1 MPKKPFYD
9 FYAQKEQCSTKLL
22 RKAGEEDRLTPQVI
36 KLVTREEIEKVAK
49 LMRIE
54 LDDHAVHIDRV
65 QKMIEYFD
73 VLDKAGI
80 ESEEF
85 DVQEKSITELR
96 EDKHIP
102 FDEKLIEKLKSFKG
116 TYIRAPKMV

>member
-1 MPKKPFYD
+1 M
-9 FYAQKEQCSTKLL
+9 Q
-22 RKAGEEDRLTPQVI
+22 

-54 LDDHAVHIDRV
+54 LDDHTVHIDRV

-73 VLDKAGI
+73 ILDKAGI

-85 DVQEKSITELR
+85 DVQEKSINELR
-96 EDKHIP
+96 EDEHIP
-102 FDEKLIEKLKSFKG
+102 YDEKLIEKLKSFKG
-116 TYIRAPKMV
+116 TYVRAPKMV

>member
-1 MPKKPFYD
+1 MK
-9 FYAQKEQCSTKLL
+9 
-22 RKAGEEDRLTPQVI
+22 
-36 KLVTREEIEKVAK
+36 KLVTREEVEKVAK

-54 LDDHAVHIDRV
+54 LDDHTVHIDRV

-73 VLDKAGI
+73 ILDKAGI

-85 DVQEKSITELR
+85 DVQEKSINELR

-102 FDEKLIEKLKSFKG
+102 YDEKLIENLKSFKG
-116 TYIRAPKMV
+116 TYVRAPKMV

>member
-1 MPKKPFYD
+1 M
-9 FYAQKEQCSTKLL
+9 
-22 RKAGEEDRLTPQVI
+22 RN
-36 KLVTREEIEKVAK
+36 LVTKEEIEKVAK

-73 VLDKAGI
+73 ILDKAGI

-85 DVQEKSITELR
+85 NVREKLITELR

-102 FDEKLIEKLKSFKG
+102 YDEKLIEKLKNFKG
-116 TYIRAPKMV
+116 NYIRAPKMV

>member
-1 MPKKPFYD
+1 M
-9 FYAQKEQCSTKLL
+9 
-22 RKAGEEDRLTPQVI
+22 I

-102 FDEKLIEKLKSFKG
+102 FDDKLIEKLKRFKG
-116 TYIRAPKMV
+116 TYVRAPKMV

>member
-1 MPKKPFYD
+1 MIMPF
-9 FYAQKEQCSTKLL
+9 T
-22 RKAGEEDRLTPQVI
+22 LTEF
-36 KLVTREEIEKVAK
+36 K
-49 LMRIE
+49 
-54 LDDHAVHIDRV
+54 
-65 QKMIEYFD
+65 KMIEY
-73 VLDKAGI
+73 
-80 ESEEF
+80 F

>member
-1 MPKKPFYD
+1 
-9 FYAQKEQCSTKLL
+9 
-22 RKAGEEDRLTPQVI
+22 VI

-54 LDDHAVHIDRV
+54 LDDHTVHIDRV

-73 VLDKAGI
+73 VLDNAGI

-96 EDKHIP
+96 EDEHIP

-116 TYIRAPKMV
+116 TYVRAPKMV